1 MKQTIIRLEELS
13 KDYKLYSN
21 DFDRV
26 REILMGKP
34 RHQLHAA
41 LQDVT
46 LEVREGEVI
55 GVVGR
60 NGAGKSTLL
69 KILARTMVP
78 STGLIDV
85 RGRVAALLELGGSF
99 HPEMSGHDNIYLYCS
114 IQGMSKAE
122 TDAAYEDIVEF
133 SGIREFIHR
142 PVKTYSS
149 GMFVRLAFAAAT
161 NVNPDI
167 LIIDEALSVGDGI
180 FARRSFERIMKFKE
194 AGKTIFFCSHS
205 LYQVEALCD
214 RVIWIE
220 EGKIQQDG
228 EPAAVITSYSEFLN
242 RRSVHQQDKEDAS
255 KPANMKSSAS
265 NAAGELPRI
274 MKVAVAVDGVVAK
287 SHVLKTDKNSLKID
301 VRFYPGRDVPLP
313 SIGVVISS
321 GDGNGVTSAGSVNDD
336 ITFKLDEQGLGSAS
350 ITFPALSLLKG
361 NYIIDVYLMCEKGV
375 HIYERVKQAAELNV
389 VQKGLA
395 RGYVNLPHS
404 WS

>member
-1 MKQTIIRLEELS
+1 MDQTVIRLESVS
-13 KDYKLYSN
+13 KDYKLYAQ

-26 REILMGKP
+26 REILTGKP
-34 RHQLHAA
+34 CHQLSAA
-41 LQDVT
+41 LQDVS
-46 LEVREGEVI
+46 LQVREGEVV

-69 KILARTMVP
+69 KVLANTLQV
-78 STGLIDV
+78 STGTVDV
-85 RGRVAALLELGGSF
+85 RGRIAALLELGASF

-114 IQGMSKAE
+114 IQGLSKAE
-122 TDAAYEDIVEF
+122 TDAIYGDIVEF
-133 SGIREFIHR
+133 SGIGEFIHR
-142 PVKTYSS
+142 QVKTYSS

-220 EGKIQQDG
+220 EGRIREDG
-228 EPAAVITSYSEFLN
+228 EPAGVIARYSEFLN
-242 RRSVHQQDKEDAS
+242 TRTMRQQEDA
-255 KPANMKSSAS
+255 
-265 NAAGELPRI
+265 AGQEVPGVTDMPQPMGGEIPRI
-274 MKVAVAVDGVVAK
+274 LNISVLVDGV
-287 SHVLKTDKNSLKID
+287 
-301 VRFYPGRDVPLP
+301 PGRSHLLKSEKSNLDIRVHFHAGSGVPVP

-321 GDGNGVTSAGSVNDD
+321 GDGTGVTSAGSVNDGVHLKVD
-336 ITFKLDEQGLGSAS
+336 AQGLATAR
-350 ITFPALSLLKG
+350 ITFPAIALLKG
-361 NYIIDVYLMCEKGV
+361 YYFVDVYLMCERGV
-375 HIYERVKQAAELNV
+375 HIYEKVKLAAELNV
-389 VQKGLA
+389 EQRGLA
-395 RGYVNLPHS
+395 RGYVNLTHH

>member
-1 MKQTIIRLEELS
+1 MKQTVIRLEDVS
-13 KDYKLYSN
+13 KDYKLYAR

-26 REILMGKP
+26 REILTGKP
-34 RHQLHAA
+34 CHQLSAA
-41 LQDVT
+41 LQDVS
-46 LEVREGEVI
+46 LQVREGEVV

-69 KILARTMVP
+69 KVLANTLQVSRGSV
-78 STGLIDV
+78 DV
-85 RGRVAALLELGGSF
+85 RGRIAALLELGASF

-114 IQGMSKAE
+114 IQGLNKAE
-122 TDAAYEDIVEF
+122 TDQIYDDIVEF

-220 EGKIQQDG
+220 EGRIREDG
-228 EPAAVITSYSEFLN
+228 DPAAVIAHYSEFLN
-242 RRSVHQQDKEDAS
+242 TRTLRQEEAAASHETSGVRDAVQ
-255 KPANMKSSAS
+255 PAG
-265 NAAGELPRI
+265 GEIPRI
-274 MKVAVAVDGVVAK
+274 LNISVLVDGVPGRSHLIK
-287 SHVLKTDKNSLKID
+287 SEKSNLEIR
-301 VRFYPGRDVPLP
+301 VRFYAGRGVPVP
-313 SIGVVISS
+313 SVGVVISS
-321 GDGNGVTSAGSVNDD
+321 GDGNGVTSAGSVNDGV
-336 ITFKLDEQGLGSAS
+336 TLNTDEQGLATAS
-350 ITFPALSLLKG
+350 IHFPAIALLKG
-361 NYIIDVYLMCEKGV
+361 YYFVDVYLMCERGV
-375 HIYERVKQAAELNV
+375 HIYEKVKLAAELNV
-389 VQKGLA
+389 EQRGLA
-395 RGYVNLPHS
+395 RGYVNLAHY

>member
-1 MKQTIIRLEELS
+1 MKQTIIRLEELT
-13 KDYKLYSN
+13 KDYKLYNN

-41 LQDVT
+41 LKDVS

-220 EGKIQQDG
+220 EGRVQQDG
-228 EPAAVITSYSEFLN
+228 EPAKVITRYSEFLN
-242 RRSVHQQDKEDAS
+242 RRSTQQQDLEEAG
-255 KPANMKSSAS
+255 KPSLPTNIPVNKS
-265 NAAGELPRI
+265 GELPRI
-274 MKVAVAVDGVVAK
+274 MKVTVAVDGVVGKA
-287 SHVLKTDKNSLKID
+287 HLLKTDKNKLDIAI
-301 VRFYPGRDVPLP
+301 RFFPGRDVPLP

-321 GDGNGVTSAGSVNDD
+321 GDGNSVSSAGSVNDGVV
-336 ITFKLDEQGLGSAS
+336 FQLDEKGLGRAL
-350 ITFPALSLLKG
+350 ITFPDLSLLKG
-361 NYIIDVYLMCEKGV
+361 NYIVDVYLMCEKGV

-389 VQKGLA
+389 EQLGLA

>member
-1 MKQTIIRLEELS
+1 MKQTVIRLEDVS
-13 KDYKLYSN
+13 KDYKLYAR

-26 REILMGKP
+26 REILTGKP
-34 RHQLHAA
+34 CHQLSAA
-41 LQDVT
+41 LQDVS
-46 LEVREGEVI
+46 LQVREGEVV

-69 KILARTMVP
+69 KVLANTLQVSRGSV
-78 STGLIDV
+78 DV
-85 RGRVAALLELGGSF
+85 RGRIAALLELGASF

-114 IQGMSKAE
+114 IQGLNKAE
-122 TDAAYEDIVEF
+122 TDHIYDHIVEF

-220 EGKIQQDG
+220 EGRIREDG
-228 EPAAVITSYSEFLN
+228 DPASVIAHYSEFLN
-242 RRSVHQQDKEDAS
+242 TRTLRQEEDAAAHETS
-255 KPANMKSSAS
+255 GVRDAVQPAG
-265 NAAGELPRI
+265 GEIPRI
-274 MKVAVAVDGVVAK
+274 LNISVLVDGVPGRSHLIK
-287 SHVLKTDKNSLKID
+287 SEKSNLEIR
-301 VRFYPGRDVPLP
+301 VRFYAGRGVPVP
-313 SIGVVISS
+313 SVGVVISS
-321 GDGNGVTSAGSVNDD
+321 GDGNGVTSAGSVNDGV
-336 ITFKLDEQGLGSAS
+336 TLKADEQGLATAS
-350 ITFPALSLLKG
+350 IQFPAIALLKG
-361 NYIIDVYLMCEKGV
+361 YYFVDVYLMCERGV
-375 HIYERVKQAAELNV
+375 HIYEKVKLAAELNV
-389 VQKGLA
+389 EQRGLA
-395 RGYVNLPHS
+395 RGYVNLAHH